1 MLFLLPTI
9 KYQALKFYILG
20 DTVVK
25 RPRREGIIDQFLW
38 SNRLRNWSSKSSN
51 LGAVE
56 VVEHLKML
64 GEPLF
69 AGE

>member
-1 MLFLLPTI
+1 MNITVTLRD
-9 KYQALKFYILG
+9 YIPKNM
-20 DTVVK
+20 VVK
-25 RPRREGIIDQFLW
+25 RPRKDGTIGQFLW
-38 SNRLRNWSSKSSN
+38 SNWLRDWSSKSSN